1 VFSRNGGSFAEPGAV
16 AWQFSRK
23 GVIIV
28 EKSAASEDDLM
39 LAALEA
45 GAEDIA
51 DQGDSWQV
59 TMAPTDLHAVRSALD
74 EAGITMTS
82 AELTM
87 LPSQTVPL
95 SDEQSAKQVLRL
107 VDTLEEH
114 DDVQA
119 VHANF
124 DIPDDVLQSVMA

>member
-1 VFSRNGGSFAEPGAV
+1 
-16 AWQFSRK
+16 
-23 GVIIV
+23 
-28 EKSAASEDDLM
+28 M

-51 DQGDSWQV
+51 DQGDTWQV
-59 TMAPTDLHAVRSALD
+59 TTPPSDLNAVRTALED
-74 EAGITMTS
+74 AGIAITS

-87 LPSQTVPL
+87 LPGQTVPL

-107 VDTLEEH
+107 IDALEDH

-119 VHANF
+119 VYANF

>member
-1 VFSRNGGSFAEPGAV
+1 
-16 AWQFSRK
+16 
-23 GVIIV
+23 
-28 EKSAASEDDLM
+28 M

-45 GAEDIA
+45 GAEDIT

-59 TMAPTDLHAVRSALD
+59 TTPPTDLNAVRTALD
-74 EAGITMTS
+74 EAGIAITS
-82 AELTM
+82 ADLTM